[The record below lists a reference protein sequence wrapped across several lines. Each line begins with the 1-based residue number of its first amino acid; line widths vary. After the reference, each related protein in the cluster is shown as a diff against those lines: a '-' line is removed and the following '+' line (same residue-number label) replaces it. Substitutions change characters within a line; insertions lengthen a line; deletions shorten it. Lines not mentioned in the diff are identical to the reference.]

1 MHMHMHMHMHMY
13 MHMHMRMHVHMMH
26 MHVHMMHMHVPRAS
40 SALCTG
46 LGGKEERRRVGCAHP
61 ARPAVYPRHAAR
73 HRRSRRAV

>member
-1 MHMHMHMHMHMY
+1 
-13 MHMHMRMHVHMMH
+13 MHMRMH
-26 MHVHMMHMHVPRAS
+26 MHVHVHMHMRMHVPRAS